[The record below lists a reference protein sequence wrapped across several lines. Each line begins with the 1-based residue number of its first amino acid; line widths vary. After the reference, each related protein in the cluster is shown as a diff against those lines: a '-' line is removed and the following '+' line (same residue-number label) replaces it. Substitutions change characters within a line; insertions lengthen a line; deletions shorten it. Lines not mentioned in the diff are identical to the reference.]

1 MFVSVLAYSILC
13 IIDTW
18 LVLSCVVSAAVY
30 RLDAVA
36 LHSFGTQVLINFTM
50 GLVGALVAFLWQ
62 IWGLISSYQ
71 VDHGMSCS
79 SASPIACTTLP
90 YEDSVGVVVVLLVAA
105 AAAAAAKVEVVG
117 PVWIVKSSV

>member
-1 MFVSVLAYSILC
+1 
-13 IIDTW
+13 
-18 LVLSCVVSAAVY
+18 LSLLLFTGLTPSLLY
-30 RLDAVA
+30 P
-36 LHSFGTQVLINFTM
+36 FGTQVLINFTM

-79 SASPIACTTLP
+79 SARPLACITLP
-90 YEDSVGVVVVLLVAA
+90 YEDSVGVVIAAAAA
-105 AAAAAAKVEVVG
+105 AAAAAAKVDVVG